1 VNFTQIPIT
10 WCLVKSCEDGMLVTY
25 LELREIPVVASCEM
39 RLVRAEELDVRISF
53 FPNRTESKV
62 TA

>member
-1 VNFTQIPIT
+1 
-10 WCLVKSCEDGMLVTY
+10 MLVTY